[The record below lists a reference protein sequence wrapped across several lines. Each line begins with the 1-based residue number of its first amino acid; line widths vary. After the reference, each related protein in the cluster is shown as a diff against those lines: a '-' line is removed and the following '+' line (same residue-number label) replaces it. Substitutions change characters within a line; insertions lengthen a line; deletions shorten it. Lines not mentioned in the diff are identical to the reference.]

1 MQSQAFLTV
10 IIFYF
15 HNTMGQ
21 TQILFSDEEKDKL
34 NTCYPISESNNF
46 LMIMRTLI
54 GLAHFTFP
62 KNKCISIA
70 LQ

>member
-21 TQILFSDEEKDKL
+21 TQILFSDEENDLQKTEHML
-34 NTCYPISESNNF
+34 SN
-46 LMIMRTLI
+46 IR
-54 GLAHFTFP
+54 
-62 KNKCISIA
+62 K
-70 LQ
+70 Q